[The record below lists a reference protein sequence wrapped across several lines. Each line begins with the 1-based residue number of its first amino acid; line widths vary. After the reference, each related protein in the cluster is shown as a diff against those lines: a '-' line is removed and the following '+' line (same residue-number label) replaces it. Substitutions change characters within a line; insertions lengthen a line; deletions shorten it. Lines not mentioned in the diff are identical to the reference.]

1 MRITTRQMTSKYLF
15 NANNTMSKYAEQF
28 EKLET
33 GRGFDRL
40 SQNVSMG
47 KKALRNRTAIY
58 RNAQYSA
65 NVAAAQE
72 QMSAAENALM
82 TINEQV
88 QNVSSLA
95 EKALN
100 GTNTDPTSR
109 AIFEESLE
117 ETKRGMLDDL
127 NSLYLDKYILGG
139 TNGETPYTVSD
150 DGELLYNGIKASE
163 ITSADG
169 KYFDASGN
177 QVELSGETYVD
188 IGLGLKLKPDGE
200 SFDENSVFKMSF
212 PGLEWTGYGTSELT
226 YEDKNGVEIKEEV
239 SNNMY
244 DILTKMQEALKD
256 NDSERLGALRDHL
269 EDRFDDLLVG
279 IANLGTRSAFLDS
292 KAQRLEDEATDLEVI
307 RANTEGI
314 KDTDEITKMQEYSYS
329 WLLTLKFGS
338 QILPQSL
345 MDYIR

>member
-1 MRITTRQMTSKYLF
+1 MRITSKQMTSKYIF
-15 NANNTMSKYAEQF
+15 NANNTMSRYAEQF

-40 SQNVSMG
+40 SQNVSLG

-65 NVAAAQE
+65 NVASAQE
-72 QMSAAENALM
+72 QMSAAENAL
-82 TINEQV
+82 TSINDQV
-88 QNVSSLA
+88 QNVSALA

-109 AIFEESLE
+109 EIFRTSLE
-117 ETKRGMLDDL
+117 ETKRGMVDNL

-150 DGELLYNGIKASE
+150 DGELLYNGTPAAD
-163 ITSADG
+163 ITSENG
-169 KYFDASGN
+169 KYFDADGN
-177 QVELSGETYVD
+177 PVELSGTTYVD

-212 PGLEWTGYGTSELT
+212 PGLEWTGYGTSDIT
-226 YEDKNGVEIKEEV
+226 YEDKDGVEVTETV

-244 DILTKMQEALKD
+244 DILTEMQSALED

-269 EDRFDDLLVG
+269 EDQYDNLLTG
-279 IANLGTRSAFLDS
+279 IANLGTRSAFLNE
-292 KAQRLEDEATDLEVI
+292 KATRLQDEATDLEII
-307 RANTEGI
+307 RKNTEGI
-314 KDTDEITKMQEYSYS
+314 NDTDEITKMQEYSYS

>member
-1 MRITTRQMTSKYLF
+1 MRITSRQMTNTYLF
-15 NANNTMSKYAEQF
+15 NANNTMSRYAEQF

-40 SQNVSMG
+40 SQNVSLG

-65 NVAAAQE
+65 NVAAARE

-117 ETKRGMLDDL
+117 ETKRGLVDNM
-127 NSLYLDKYILGG
+127 NSLYMDKYILGG

-163 ITSADG
+163 IVKTDG
-169 KYFDASGN
+169 KYYDASGA
-177 QVELSGETYVD
+177 QVDLSGDTYVD

-212 PGLEWTGYGTSELT
+212 PGLEWTGYGTSEIT
-226 YEDKNGVEIKEEV
+226 YEDKDGVEKTETV

-256 NDSERLGALRDHL
+256 NDTERLGALRDHL
-269 EDRFDDLLVG
+269 ENGYDDLLVG
-279 IANLGTRSAFLDS
+279 IANLGTRSAFLEA
-292 KAQRLEDEATDLEVI
+292 KGERLEDEATDLEII
-307 RANTEGI
+307 RKNTEGI
-314 KDTDEITKMQEYSYS
+314 NDTDEITKMQEYNYS

>member
-1 MRITTRQMTSKYLF
+1 MTNNYLF
-15 NANNTMSKYAEQF
+15 NANNTMSRYAEQF

-33 GRGFDRL
+33 GRAFDRL
-40 SQNVSMG
+40 SKNVALG

-65 NVAAAQE
+65 NVAAARE

-109 AIFEESLE
+109 TILEESLE
-117 ETKRGMLDDL
+117 ETKRGLVDNM
-127 NSLYLDKYILGG
+127 NSLYMDKYILGG

-150 DGELLYNGIKASE
+150 DGELLYNGVKASE
-163 ITSADG
+163 ITQVDG
-169 KYFDASGN
+169 KYVDASST
-177 QVELSGETYVD
+177 QVDLSGDTYVD
-188 IGLGLKLKPDGE
+188 IGLGLRLSPDGE

-212 PGLEWTGYGTSELT
+212 PGLEWTGYGTSEIT
-226 YEDKNGVEIKEEV
+226 YEDADGVEKTEEV

-256 NDSERLGALRDHL
+256 NDTERLGALRDHL
-269 EDRFDDLLVG
+269 EDRFNDLLVG
-279 IANLGTRSAFLDS
+279 IANLGTRSAFLES
-292 KAQRLEDEATDLEVI
+292 KGERLEDEATDLQVI
-307 RANTEGI
+307 QKNTEGI
-314 KDTDEITKMQEYSYS
+314 NDTDEITKMQEYNYS

>member
-1 MRITTRQMTSKYLF
+1 MRITSRQMTNTYLY

-33 GRGFDRL
+33 GKGFKRL
-40 SQNVSMG
+40 SQNVALG

-58 RNAQYSA
+58 RNAQYKA
-65 NVAAAQE
+65 NVEAARE
-72 QMSAAENALM
+72 QMTAAENALM

-88 QNVSSLA
+88 QNVSALA

-117 ETKRGMLDDL
+117 ETKRGLVDNM
-127 NSLYLDKYILGG
+127 NSLYMDKYILGG
-139 TNGETPYTVSD
+139 TNGEMPYIPNE
-150 DGELLYNGIKASE
+150 DGELVYNGVKASE
-163 ITSADG
+163 ITRTDG
-169 KYFDASGN
+169 KYYDANGE
-177 QVELSGETYVD
+177 QVDLSGDTYVD
-188 IGLGLKLKPDGE
+188 IGLGLRLTPDGE
-200 SFDENSVFKMSF
+200 SFDENSVLKMSF
-212 PGLEWTGYGTSELT
+212 PGLEWTGYGKSEMT
-226 YEDKNGVEIKEEV
+226 YEDASGVEVTETV

-244 DILTKMQEALKD
+244 DILTEMQKAIKAND
-256 NDSERLGALRDHL
+256 NERLGALRDHL
-269 EDRFDDLLVG
+269 DDQFDNLLVG
-279 IANLGTRSAFLDS
+279 IANLGTRSQFLEVKS
-292 KAQRLEDEATDLEVI
+292 EKLEDEATELDIV

-314 KDTDEITKMQEYSYS
+314 NDTEEITKMQEYNYS

-345 MDYIR
+345 LDYIR